1 MKSEKTSSSSFLR
14 GLDLPFMNLQIRT
27 ATNQDI
33 PALED
38 LISNSVRN
46 LSKEHY
52 TEQQIEGA
60 LIYIF
65 GVDTQLIADETFYVA
80 ETAGLIVGCGGW
92 SKRKTLFGGD
102 QAKAGEDSTLDPEVE
117 PARIRAFFVHPA
129 WARRG
134 VGTLILNACEEA
146 AIKAGFSELEL
157 VATLPGE
164 PFYISFGYEVVA
176 RFEIALAGEDVLPA
190 VRMKKS
196 L

>member
-164 PFYISFGYEVVA
+164 PFYMSFGY
-176 RFEIALAGEDVLPA
+176 
-190 VRMKKS
+190 
-196 L
+196 

>member
-1 MKSEKTSSSSFLR
+1 MEI
-14 GLDLPFMNLQIRT
+14 QIHR

-46 LSKEHY
+46 LSKKHY

-60 LIYIF
+60 LKHIF
-65 GVDTQLIADETFYVA
+65 GVDTQLIADETYYVA
-80 ETAGLIVGCGGW
+80 ETEGQIVGCGGW

-102 QAKAGEDSTLDPEVE
+102 QAKAGEDSLLDPDVE

-134 VGTLILNACEEA
+134 IATLILKACEEA
-146 AIKAGFSELEL
+146 ARKAGFSELEL

-164 PFYISFGYEVVA
+164 PFYVSIGYEVVA
-176 RFEIALAGEDVLPA
+176 RFEIALAGDQALPA